1 MSDIYTAPK
10 ADLASTREMEEFGSV
25 EKGIAGDYS
34 FSLGEALSEGW
45 QLSLSNMGTIWLSFI
60 LYALGASAIMLIL
73 IALMW
78 GSISSAAGLSGMLF
92 LVILAPIAVI
102 VIVAPL
108 MAGSMMV
115 SIKIAR
121 GEKTSATEVF
131 SYFDKIVPLGL
142 AMFLLYFLVSIGF
155 YLLLIPGIY
164 LSVAYMMALPLI
176 VDHNLGPW
184 QAMEASRKAI
194 TKNWFAFFGL
204 LLVMMVIY
212 VAGSLLFLIG
222 LIFALPWIFA
232 TYGVAYRQVFGA
244 PTQNT

>member
-10 ADLASTREMEEFGSV
+10 ADLASTREMEELGSV

-45 QLSLSNMGTIWLSFI
+45 RLSLSNMGTIWLSFI
-60 LYALGASAIMLIL
+60 LYTLGISAVMLIL

-78 GSISSAAGLSGMLF
+78 SAVSSAGGLSGVVF
-92 LVILAPIAVI
+92 LAFLGPIALIVITAPI
-102 VIVAPL
+102 

-115 SIKIAR
+115 CIKIAR

-142 AMFLLYFLVSIGF
+142 AMVLLYFFVTIGF
-155 YLLLIPGIY
+155 YLLVIPGIY
-164 LSVAYMMALPLI
+164 LSVAYMMALPLV
-176 VDHNLGPW
+176 VDHNLSPW

-194 TKNWFAFFGL
+194 TKNWFTFFGL

-212 VAGSLLFLIG
+212 IAGSLLFLIG
-222 LIFALPWIFA
+222 LIFALPWICA
-232 TYGVAYRQVFGA
+232 TYGVAYRQVFGT
-244 PTQNT
+244 PNHN